1 LIFAVGICI
10 VRLAMTLVK
19 RNDTATRGAVGAV
32 LALTL
37 CAAPQILR
45 AQTSTSPAA
54 AVPATSAAPAATPA
68 TSAAPA
74 QGAPTTT
81 NPAVPAWAY
90 PGSPGHP
97 QVAPPADFH
106 RASTN
111 FDTPIGV
118 FTGQSD
124 IGSAVLPGSASYDAA
139 TKQYTINSA
148 GYNVWYTRDEFRYL
162 WKKMSGD
169 ASLAADISFPDPNGY
184 GDRKA
189 VLIIRQSLDD
199 DSKEVLVALHG
210 AGMIQLA
217 QRAEQDVR
225 VKDTEYRIGGR
236 GRPGG
241 TSPDSLVTV
250 NAQRIG
256 IEKHGDSFTLFV
268 SLEGEPM
275 HQFGP
280 PLVLHIDA
288 PYYVGIGFCSHLP
301 DKSDTAVLSNVVL
314 ENAAGEV
321 H

>member
-1 LIFAVGICI
+1 LIFGVGICI
-10 VRLAMTLVK
+10 VRVAMKFNSRSFEAFRSARTP
-19 RNDTATRGAVGAV
+19 DATRPARAV
-32 LALTL
+32 LLALIVCSAL
-37 CAAPQILR
+37 LPSR
-45 AQTSTSPAA
+45 AQAP
-54 AVPATSAAPAATPA
+54 AAPAAPTP
-68 TSAAPA
+68 AAPA
-74 QGAPTTT
+74 AQAPAAPSATA
-81 NPAVPAWAY
+81 PAAPAWAQ

-97 QVAPPADFH
+97 QVAPPPDFH

-111 FDTPIGV
+111 FDTPIGI
-118 FTGQSD
+118 FDAQSD
-124 IGSAVLPGSASYDAA
+124 IGSAVVPGSASYDAG

-169 ASLAADISFPDPNGY
+169 VSLAADIAFPDPTGY

-189 VLIIRQSLDD
+189 VLIIRQDLDD

-217 QRAEQDVR
+217 QRAEKDARVR
-225 VKDTEYRIGGR
+225 DMEFRIGGR

-268 SLEGEPM
+268 SLEGESM

-280 PLVLHIDA
+280 PITLHIDA
-288 PYYVGIGFCSHLP
+288 PFYVGIGFCSHLP

-314 ENAAGEV
+314 ENAAGDV